1 MNPLDLRTRPPRG
14 PRETMLGF
22 YFLPRTVD
30 KLRAELPGG
39 NIGEY
44 LNHDAG
50 FSAYVVR
57 RLGLDMNEFRDAVAS
72 ASDEAAVVA
81 WLAPRLDAAFAPT
94 LNAKLDTFVV
104 ERMSPDDQALM
115 RRRHPVMA
123 SRPDLTKL
131 LDVLEADD
139 ARVTIGTRDGSAPA
153 LLFRPEGVS
162 GPWPAIIVY
171 TDAFGIRP
179 ASEEMGRRLA
189 EGGYLVLLPD
199 LFYRSGPSAPMI
211 PAEVLGDPK
220 RREALMQRLGSL
232 DRDAKV
238 SDTRAFIEFLSAH
251 PEVRGDRFGV
261 TGYCFGGNASLTAA
275 GAFGDRFAAVASF
288 HGGHLATDDPESPHR
303 FVADIRG
310 RVYVAGAVEDA
321 SFPEDQKERL
331 EEALAQAGV
340 DHIVTTYEG
349 AHHGFAVPDHPA
361 YNPEAAER
369 HWRASFELFSE
380 TLH

>member
-39 NIGEY
+39 YLGDY

-72 ASDEAAVVA
+72 APDEAAVIA
-81 WLAPRLDAAFAPT
+81 WLAARLDAAFAPT
-94 LNAKLDTFVV
+94 LNAKLETFVV
-104 ERMSPDDQALM
+104 ERMSSDDRALM

-139 ARVTIGTRDGSAPA
+139 ARVTIPTRDGSAPG
-153 LLFRPEGVS
+153 LLFRPDGIT
-162 GPWPAIIVY
+162 GPWPAIILY

-179 ASEEMGRRLA
+179 ASEQMSRRLA

-220 RREALMQRLGSL
+220 KREVLMQRRSNL
-232 DRDAKV
+232 DRNATV
-238 SDTRAFIEFLSAH
+238 SDARAFVEFLSSH
-251 PEVRGDRFGV
+251 PDARGDRFGV
-261 TGYCFGGNASLTAA
+261 TGYCFGGNVSLTAA

-288 HGGHLATDDPESPHR
+288 HGGNLATDDSESPHR
-303 FVADIRG
+303 FVADITG

-321 SFPEDQKERL
+321 SFPEDQKARL
-331 EEALAQAGV
+331 EAALTQAGV
-340 DHIVTTYEG
+340 DHVVTTYEG

-361 YNPEAAER
+361 YDPEAAER
-369 HWRASFELFSE
+369 HWRASFELFRA

>member
-39 NIGEY
+39 NLGDY

-57 RLGLDMNEFRDAVAS
+57 RLGLDMSEFRDAVAS
-72 ASDEAAVVA
+72 ASDDAAVIA

-94 LNAKLDTFVV
+94 LNAKLETFVV
-104 ERMSPDDQALM
+104 ERMSPDDRALM
-115 RRRHPVMA
+115 RKRHPVMA

-139 ARVTIGTRDGSAPA
+139 ARVTIRTRDGSAPA
-153 LLFRPEGVS
+153 LLFRPEGVA
-162 GPWPAIIVY
+162 GPWPAVILY

-179 ASEEMGRRLA
+179 ASEQMSRRLA
-189 EGGYLVLLPD
+189 QGGYLVLLPD
-199 LFYRSGPSAPMI
+199 LFYRSGASAPMI
-211 PAEVLGDPK
+211 PTEVLGDPK
-220 RREALMQRLGSL
+220 RRDALMQRLGNL

-238 SDTRAFIEFLSAH
+238 SDAHAFIAFLSSH
-251 PEVRGDRFGV
+251 PDVRGGRFGI

-288 HGGHLATDDPESPHR
+288 HGGNLATDDPESPHR
-303 FVADIRG
+303 FVADLSG
-310 RVYVAGAVEDA
+310 RVYIAGAVEDA
-321 SFPEDQKERL
+321 SFPEEQKQRL
-331 EEALAQAGV
+331 EAALTQAGV
-340 DHIVTTYEG
+340 DHVVTTYEG
-349 AHHGFAVPDHPA
+349 ARHGFAVPDHPA

>member
-1 MNPLDLRTRPPRG
+1 
-14 PRETMLGF
+14 MLGF

-39 NIGEY
+39 NLGDY

-72 ASDEAAVVA
+72 APDDAAVIA

-94 LNAKLDTFVV
+94 LNAKLETFVV

-139 ARVTIGTRDGSAPA
+139 AGVTISTRDGSAPA
-153 LLFRPEGVS
+153 LLFRPEGVA
-162 GPWPAIIVY
+162 GPWPAIILY

-179 ASEEMGRRLA
+179 ASEQMSRRLA
-189 EGGYLVLLPD
+189 QGGYLVLLPD

-211 PAEVLGDPK
+211 PAEVLGDAE
-220 RREALMQRLGSL
+220 RREALMQRLGNL

-238 SDTRAFIEFLSAH
+238 SDARAFIAFLSSH
-251 PEVRGDRFGV
+251 PDVRGDRFGI

-288 HGGHLATDDPESPHR
+288 HGGNLATDDAESPHR
-303 FVADIRG
+303 FVADIVG

-321 SFPEDQKERL
+321 SFPEEQKQHL
-331 EEALAQAGV
+331 EAALAQAGV
-340 DHIVTTYEG
+340 DHVVTTYEG
-349 AHHGFAVPDHPA
+349 ARHGFAVPDHPA

-369 HWRASFELFSE
+369 HWRASFELFSQ
-380 TLH
+380 TLR